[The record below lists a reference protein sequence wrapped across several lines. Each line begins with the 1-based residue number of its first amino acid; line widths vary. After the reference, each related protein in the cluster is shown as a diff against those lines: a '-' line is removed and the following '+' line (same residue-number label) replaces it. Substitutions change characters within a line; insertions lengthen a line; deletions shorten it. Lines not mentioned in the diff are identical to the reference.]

1 MNSKQKDKLL
11 PYIYIAPAVILM
23 VFLTLLPNLY
33 SLYIAFTNYSLY
45 HFKEFQFVGL
55 RNFAR
60 ILSGAEI
67 KVFFSVFVWTMIWA
81 LASVAGMVL
90 VGMAIALPLNN
101 KNVKFK
107 NFYRTLFIIPWA
119 IPAFITVLMWQGIL
133 NSDLGAVN
141 VIMMKLYAL
150 PPIQGLIHLFNGIS
164 VGLMNACKAIHFSGG
179 EGFFNNIHMFLIN
192 FRGKIPWL
200 DQAFWARIAVLIVNI
215 WLGFPFMMSIILGAL
230 QAIPNELY
238 EAAAVDGATPK
249 KQFFAITVP
258 LLRGAMLPVLISS
271 FAFNFNQ
278 FGSIYLLTGGGP
290 ASLGSRAGA
299 TDILVTYSYKLA
311 FNMFRFGS
319 ACAYAVFIFIIIASL
334 SSINFRMTGAFED
347 R

>member
-1 MNSKQKDKLL
+1 MNTKNNEKFL
-11 PYIYIAPAVILM
+11 PYLYIAPAVILM
-23 VFLTLLPNLY
+23 IFLTLLPNLY

-45 HFKEFQFVGL
+45 HFQKFDFIGL
-55 RNFAR
+55 RNFTR
-60 ILSGAEI
+60 IMSGAEI
-67 KVFFSVFVWTMIWA
+67 TVFFDVFKWTLVWA
-81 LASVAGMVL
+81 LVSVAGMVL
-90 VGMAIALPLNN
+90 VGLVFAMPLNN
-101 KNVKFK
+101 KHVKFK

-141 VIMMKLYAL
+141 VILMKLYAM
-150 PPIQGLIHLFNGIS
+150 PPIQAFVVLLNNMSIWF
-164 VGLMNACKAIHFSGG
+164 MNIFKSMNLTGAST
-179 EGFFNNIHMFLIN
+179 FFYNIHMFFEG

-200 DQAFWARIAVLIVNI
+200 DQAFWARISVLIVNI
-215 WLGFPFMMSIILGAL
+215 WLGFPFMMSILLGAL

-238 EAAAVDGATPK
+238 EAASVDGATPT
-249 KQFFAITVP
+249 KQFFSITVP

-290 ASLGSRAGA
+290 AVMGSRAGA

-311 FNMFRFGS
+311 FNMFKFGS
-319 ACAYAVFIFIIIASL
+319 ACAYAVFIFIIIATL
-334 SSINFRMTGAFED
+334 SSVNFNLTGAFED

>member
-1 MNSKQKDKLL
+1 MSNKQREKYL
-11 PYIYIAPAVILM
+11 PYLYIAPAIILM
-23 VFLTLLPNLY
+23 IFLTLLPNVY
-33 SLYIAFTNYSLY
+33 SFYIAFTNYSLY
-45 HFKEFQFVGL
+45 HFKQYDFVGL

-60 ILSGAEI
+60 ILSGAELRI
-67 KVFFSVFVWTMIWA
+67 FFRVFVWTMIWA
-81 LASVAGMVL
+81 LASVAGMVT
-90 VGMAIALPLNN
+90 VGMIIAIPLNN
-101 KNVKFK
+101 KHLKFK

-133 NSDLGAVN
+133 NSDLGAIN
-141 VIMMKLYAL
+141 VILMKL
-150 PPIQGLIHLFNGIS
+150 
-164 VGLMNACKAIHFSGG
+164 FS
-179 EGFFNNIHMFLIN
+179 I
-192 FRGKIPWL
+192 KIPWL
-200 DQAFWARIAVLIVNI
+200 DNIFWARIAVLIVNI
-215 WLGFPFMMSIILGAL
+215 WLGFPFMMSIMLGAL

-238 EAAAVDGATPK
+238 EAAAVDGASPT
-249 KQFFAITVP
+249 KQFFSITVP

-290 ASLGSRAGA
+290 PVLGSVAGG

-311 FNMFRFGS
+311 FNMFRFGM

-334 SSINFRMTGAFED
+334 SSINFSLTGAFEA

>member
-1 MNSKQKDKLL
+1 MSGKKEKYLPLL
-11 PYIYIAPAVILM
+11 YIAPAVILM
-23 VFLTLLPNLY
+23 IFLTLLPNIY

-45 HFKEFQFVGL
+45 HFKHFDFVGL

-60 ILSGAEI
+60 IMSGAEI
-67 KVFFSVFVWTMIWA
+67 QVFIKVFIWTMIWA
-81 LASVAGMVL
+81 LVSVLGMVL
-90 VGMAIALPLNN
+90 IGLAIALPLNN
-101 KNVKFK
+101 KHLKFK
-107 NFYRTLFIIPWA
+107 NFYRTLFIVPWA

-133 NSDLGAVN
+133 NSDMGAVN
-141 VIMMKLYAL
+141 LILTKLYQFAPL
-150 PPIQGLIHLFNGIS
+150 KGLFDMVHFN
-164 VGLMNACKAIHFSGG
+164 
-179 EGFFNNIHMFLIN
+179 
-192 FRGKIPWL
+192 GKIPWL
-200 DQAFWARIAVLIVNI
+200 DQASWARISVLVVNI

-238 EAAAVDGATPK
+238 EAASVDGAPPM
-249 KQFFAITVP
+249 KQFTAITVP

-290 ASLGSRAGA
+290 AVLGMRAGA

-311 FNMFRFGS
+311 FNMFRFGM
-319 ACAYAVFIFIIIASL
+319 ACAYAVFIFAIIASL
-334 SSINFRMTGAFED
+334 SSVNFKLTGAFED